1 MGFWILVIFV
11 GIPLVVLGN
20 IFGEAYALNAY
31 IIILEILFFAI
42 IFIPIIKA
50 VIAEVKKQKSTTK
63 RKSKIPRKGSSI
75 YTKPRTTRST
85 SATRSTDFLS
95 SPSISSSTTKT
106 QSTYSATNTTYSQV
120 PAQTTKQISLYEALR
135 LPGDPDP
142 EFGGCSIYVNPNEKF
157 VPSHKEE
164 AVEFDFDDEFIDE
177 VEGIEEEFDE
187 VEEID
192 ETDVAL
198 GAFALH
204 CLLSDRHED
213 EDYDKKDGYEDDED
227 YSWETHCEYCGELLE
242 DCVCDHR
249 HESHEAISLWDC
261 GCDDEDDDDNGWGSS
276 SRDDD
281 DRDGLCDFDEFRSF

>member
-1 MGFWILVIFV
+1 M
-11 GIPLVVLGN
+11 
-20 IFGEAYALNAY
+20 A
-31 IIILEILFFAI
+31 
-42 IFIPIIKA
+42 
-50 VIAEVKKQKSTTK
+50 
-63 RKSKIPRKGSSI
+63 RKSSNDPLFWVVMLIIGFPVAVFLLLKLCVKGIAVLAGTISGSTNIKKETGHKRSST
-75 YTKPRTTRST
+75 YSKPGTTRST
-85 SATRSTDFLS
+85 STSRSTDFLS
-95 SPSISSSTTKT
+95 SPRISGSTTKT
-106 QSTYSATNTTYSQV
+106 QSTYSATNTTYAQV

-142 EFGGCSIYVNPNEKF
+142 EFGGCSIYINPNEKF

-164 AVEFDFDDEFIDE
+164 VVEFDFDDEFIDE
-177 VEGIEEEFDE
+177 VEDIEEEFDE

-198 GAFALH
+198 GAFALYG
-204 CLLSDRHED
+204 LLSDRHED

-261 GCDDEDDDDNGWGSS
+261 DCDDDDDDDDNGWGSS
-276 SRDDD
+276 RDDDD
-281 DRDGLCDFDEFRSF
+281 DRDGLCDFDEFSSF

>member
-1 MGFWILVIFV
+1 M
-11 GIPLVVLGN
+11 
-20 IFGEAYALNAY
+20 A
-31 IIILEILFFAI
+31 
-42 IFIPIIKA
+42 
-50 VIAEVKKQKSTTK
+50 
-63 RKSKIPRKGSSI
+63 RKSSNDPLFWVMMLIIGFPVAVFLLLKLCVKGIAVLAGAVSGATNIKKVTSHKRSST
-75 YTKPRTTRST
+75 YSKPGTTRST
-85 SATRSTDFLS
+85 STARRTDFLS
-95 SPSISSSTTKT
+95 SPGISSSTTKT

-142 EFGGCSIYVNPNEKF
+142 EFGGCSIYINPNEKF

-164 AVEFDFDDEFIDE
+164 VVEFDFDDEFIDE
-177 VEGIEEEFDE
+177 VEDIEEEFDE

-204 CLLSDRHED
+204 SMFSDKND
-213 EDYDKKDGYEDDED
+213 EEEYGKDDGYEDDED

-276 SRDDD
+276 RDDDD
-281 DRDGLCDFDEFRSF
+281 DRDGLCDFDEFSSF